1 MTAHRRH
8 RPHRWMV
15 IVASGVIL
23 VQVPSCVTDAVNL
36 AIQNVIL
43 GITAD
48 VLQTVFLNLLHA

>member
-1 MTAHRRH
+1 
-8 RPHRWMV
+8 MV